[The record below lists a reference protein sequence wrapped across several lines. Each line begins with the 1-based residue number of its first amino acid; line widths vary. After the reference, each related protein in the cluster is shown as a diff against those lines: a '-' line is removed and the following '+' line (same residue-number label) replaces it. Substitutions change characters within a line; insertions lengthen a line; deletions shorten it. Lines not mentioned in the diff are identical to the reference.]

1 MTSST
6 NLGIVAGIL
15 VVLAVAVEPQGFV
28 DILAHQQSELLSHV
42 KGNEVILNSIKDGCL
57 MNEQLALLNS
67 RLEAGCGCLGRGSAS
82 QIPYGN
88 LPANFGMPSP
98 EMLHDMA
105 PGKNTFGSSVAE
117 EERPQ
122 KAIDGNDNSYFHST
136 HEKRPWWVIDLGSE
150 RVIYHIMILTRQ
162 DCCSERLHDLQ
173 IRLGNNL
180 EMNGDFSSSDLL
192 YFYRGPY
199 RKEDGFLMYTFAQG
213 VKGRYLSLQIVAEE
227 AEFLQLSTVKV
238 IGLRN

>member
-1 MTSST
+1 M
-6 NLGIVAGIL
+6 
-15 VVLAVAVEPQGFV
+15 
-28 DILAHQQSELLSHV
+28 
-42 KGNEVILNSIKDGCL
+42 
-57 MNEQLALLNS
+57 S
-67 RLEAGCGCLGRGSAS
+67 RLETGCGCLGRGSAS

-105 PGKNTFGSSVAE
+105 PGKNTFGSSVSE
-117 EERPQ
+117 GERPE
-122 KAIDGNDNSYFHST
+122 KVTDGNDNSYFHSIR
-136 HEKRPWWVIDLGSE
+136 EKRPWWVIDLGSE

-162 DCCSERLHDLQ
+162 NCCSERLHDLE

-180 EMNGDFSSSDLL
+180 EMNGDFSSYDLL

-199 RKEDGFLMYTFAQG
+199 RKEEGFLMYTFAQG

-227 AEFLQLSTVKV
+227 AEFLQLSTRQSYR
-238 IGLRN
+238 LRN